1 MRFAFYVIMVML
13 FWRSPNH
20 SVEIGVFTL
29 ILVSPVL
36 AVLLT
41 MLCCYVWDKTYQEM
55 CPLVFMLLLFVNVL
69 YSPVTDI
76 YYVQYNAVLSLII
89 YAGLMATYTLKK
101 QQALWVSLITDMTA
115 TAKYGM
121 IAGAIVFIIEFVFFQ
136 QLESTITIL
145 LANLA
150 VASLACFIVLSAITI
165 CTKQK
170 SNP

>member
-1 MRFAFYVIMVML
+1 MRFAFFVIMSML

-20 SVEIGVFTL
+20 STEIGVFTL
-29 ILVSPVL
+29 ILISPVL

-41 MLCCYVWDKTYQEM
+41 ILCCYVWDKTYQEM

-69 YSPVTDI
+69 YSPVPDI
-76 YYVQYNAVLSLII
+76 YYVHYNAVLSLII

-121 IAGAIVFIIEFVFFQ
+121 ISGTIVFIIEFVLLQ
-136 QLESTITIL
+136 QIESTISML

-150 VASLACFIVLSAITI
+150 VSSLACFIILSAITF

-170 SNP
+170 SDQ